1 MSTHIRKTIL
11 VLMIL
16 VHSLQCYYQNLRVNS
31 HLYENCFI
39 IFNCDLLQVAFLG
52 YSVWHSS
59 CPLEEY
65 RYSFPFSA
73 TNINKLT
80 WTCFEDNSHLLVHLN
95 LPLILFIM
103 ELQKITSDI
112 SELSSCP
119 SQCNWVT
126 QMLSL
131 VSKIPYQW
139 FIWRWRMVWGL

>member
-1 MSTHIRKTIL
+1 MSIHVRKTIL

-31 HLYENCFI
+31 HLDEKHFI

-52 YSVWHSS
+52 HNVWHSF
-59 CPLEEY
+59 CLLEDY
-65 RYSFPFSA
+65 RYAFPFSA
-73 TNINKLT
+73 ININKIT
-80 WTCFEDNSHLLVHLN
+80 WTCFEDNSHFSVHLN
-95 LPLILFIM
+95 LPLIPFIM
-103 ELQKITSDI
+103 ELQKRTLGI

-131 VSKIPYQW
+131 VSKIPYRW
-139 FIWRWRMVWGL
+139 FSWG